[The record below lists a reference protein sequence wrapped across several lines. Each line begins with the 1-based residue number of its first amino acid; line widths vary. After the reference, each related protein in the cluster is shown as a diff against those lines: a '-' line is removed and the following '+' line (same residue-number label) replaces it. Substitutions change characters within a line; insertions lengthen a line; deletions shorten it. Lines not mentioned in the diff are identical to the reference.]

1 MESVDTVVF
10 GVVVVDLVVVVVV
23 DLVVVDA
30 VDLEVVVDG
39 SVTEWLAT
47 DKIRSDGL
55 LCPVEECWSA
65 IAERLKWEHYSID
78 LSSTVGNWAIFC
90 LCKCGRILVQ
100 SFGHVEADLS

>member
-10 GVVVVDLVVVVVV
+10 GVVVLVVV

-39 SVTEWLAT
+39 WVTEWPAT
-47 DKIRSDGL
+47 DKIRLEGL

-78 LSSTVGNWAIFC
+78 
-90 LCKCGRILVQ
+90 
-100 SFGHVEADLS
+100 